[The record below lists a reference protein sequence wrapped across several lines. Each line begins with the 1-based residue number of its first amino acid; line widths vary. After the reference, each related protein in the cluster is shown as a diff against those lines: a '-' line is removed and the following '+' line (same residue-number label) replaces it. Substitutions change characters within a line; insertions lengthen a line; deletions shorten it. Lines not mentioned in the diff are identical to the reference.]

1 MKTLILFYSRTG
13 ITKKIAENLTNSLGA
28 DIEEVFD
35 TVNRSGVFG
44 YMRAGKDA
52 ISKKLTIIKPLIHNL
67 SDYDLII
74 IGTPVWVGLMA
85 TPIRTIITE
94 QKDKIKQ
101 VALFCT
107 QGATNTQGALA
118 DMTKL
123 LEKQIVATLE
133 ISTKEVVNNN
143 FTEKLN
149 KFVSEINK

>member
-28 DIEEVFD
+28 DMEEVFD

>member
-85 TPIRTIITE
+85 TPISTIITE

>member
-13 ITKKIAENLTNSLGA
+13 ITKKIAENLTNYLGA

>member
-28 DIEEVFD
+28 DMEEVFD

-143 FTEKLN
+143 FAEKLN

>member
-67 SDYDLII
+67 ADYDLII

-107 QGATNTQGALA
+107 QGANYTQGALA

-133 ISTKEVVNNN
+133 LSTKEVAQNN